1 MTTTGYRIL
10 KQTERTKLMKLS
22 YLLVIIGLM
31 GAIQTMADD
40 ISSGTT
46 PNTVTVA
53 IQKAFIPEGF
63 DDNDRTQVTVEGF
76 FPNTCYKVGPYATK
90 VDPKTRTITIQ
101 QQAYHYNGVC
111 LQMLVPFNQTI
122 DLGLVSAGDYSL
134 KDAAKGNNL
143 GSIKIDRA
151 SKSEADEFL
160 YAPATDAYITTE
172 PDTGIHTLVVKG
184 AFSDRCTIF
193 EDIKVHYTSD
203 VIVVQ
208 PIVKHIAERGCE
220 SQKVRFVKTVELK
233 NDLTGVYLLHVRSM
247 NGQAINKVVDLP

>member
-1 MTTTGYRIL
+1 
-10 KQTERTKLMKLS
+10 MKL
-22 YLLVIIGLM
+22 LNIAILMGLM
-31 GAIQTMADD
+31 GSVTMIADEIQPDTN
-40 ISSGTT
+40 

-122 DLGLVSAGDYSL
+122 DLGIITAGEYSL
-134 KDAAKGNNL
+134 RDAAKGGAL
-143 GSIKIDRA
+143 GALKIDRA
-151 SKSEADEFL
+151 TKSEADEFL
-160 YAPATDAYITTE
+160 YAPTTDAYITTE
-172 PDTGIHTLVVKG
+172 PDTGLHTLIVKG

-193 EDIKVHYTSD
+193 EDIKVNYNSD

-233 NDLTGVYLLHVRSM
+233 KDLTGVYLLHVRSM
-247 NGQAINKVVDLP
+247 NGQAINKVVDIP